1 MRTLGEFNV
10 CFNPETSSFV
20 PIENKFAY
28 MLSNMYF
35 CTGKNRKYEETTWI
49 VLCDCHCC
57 RGLVLDKEDID

>member
-1 MRTLGEFNV
+1 
-10 CFNPETSSFV
+10 
-20 PIENKFAY
+20 